1 MHPLHDYVAQ
11 QLSDHLERRRVVV
24 WYDPRS
30 EFRAFVAELKAAST
44 GAEPGA
50 VTDIAVGSLQAK
62 LVEYGGSMF
71 AVRAVIEPLV
81 AGTEPGL
88 LVIYMAGAERD
99 RKGSLLMEVERGGVC
114 YEPALKRLA
123 RNVLRQSLTD
133 GIIDER
139 LAPESVGWDQIAR
152 LAAQSPDGGDRSPLR
167 AIFPSANGNDGL
179 LAAWLSTDAHD
190 AEIEESGASGELA
203 KLAQARLGLALADG
217 TPLAKMR
224 ASVIRFVLIGEFR
237 ADLRCEPPPVLD
249 IVPKASTKD
258 YLAFIRQ
265 VADRFRAA
273 HADAYEKVADL
284 VESELDLK
292 AARIDPAALGSID
305 TFRFEERALLRY
317 CGDLIA
323 AGKHD
328 QALALV
334 KAREKSFWVDRDVEG
349 RKSQWEACRLVAELG
364 ALVASTRTALATM
377 GDRAGQDA
385 AAWVTA
391 YSAERTGWFRL
402 DQAYRRL
409 EAWITKI
416 DEEPESERALAQ
428 VRAGYEDVCG
438 RMAEGFT
445 RALEKAGWTVA
456 GALLQTHVFPEVVQ
470 ERPRPVAYFMVDAMR
485 FEMGAELCERLRQ
498 APELA
503 VRPAVAALP
512 TITPVGMAALLP
524 GASAS
529 YTVVAQGGK
538 LGSRIDGTFLP
549 DLGARKKHFAARAP
563 GLVDLALDD
572 LLDSSA
578 SQLAKKVQ
586 GAVQRAG
593 LVVVRSQEI
602 DSAGEGGFK
611 FLARQMMDNI
621 IDNVARA
628 VRKLAAAGIEYFVIS
643 ADHGHLFSREKDDSM
658 KIDAPGGEQV
668 DLHRRCWIGRGGTTP
683 AGCVRVTG
691 AALGYDTD
699 LDFVFP
705 VGVGVFKAGGGLAF
719 HHGGTSLQELLVP
732 VVTVRMKAPESAG
745 SAPSSVTVSGVPGAI
760 TNRIFSVTVQL
771 GSNLNLF
778 GGSLTVRPILMAAG
792 KQVGAAGMAI
802 DADFDRA
809 AGTVKLVPGKP
820 ATVALMLAGDT
831 GTATMVR
838 VVILDPATDAAL
850 SQSPDIPV
858 QLGM

>member
-30 EFRAFVAELKAAST
+30 EFRAFVAELKAPSA
-44 GAEPGA
+44 GAKPGA

-62 LVEYGGSMF
+62 LVEYSGSMF
-71 AVRAVIEPLV
+71 AIRAAIEPLV

-88 LVIYMAGAERD
+88 LVIYVAGTERD
-99 RKGSLLMEVERGGVC
+99 RKGSLLMELERGGFC

-123 RNVLRQSLTD
+123 RNVLRQSFTD

-167 AIFPSANGNDGL
+167 AIFPSASGNDGL
-179 LAAWLSTDAHD
+179 LAAWLSTDAND
-190 AEIEESGASGELA
+190 AEIDESGASGELA
-203 KLAQARLGLALADG
+203 KLAQTRLGLELADG
-217 TPLAKMR
+217 ASLAKMR

-237 ADLRCEPPPVLD
+237 ADLRCDPPPILD

-258 YLAFIRQ
+258 HLAFVRQ

-273 HADAYEKVADL
+273 HCDAYEKVADL
-284 VESELDLK
+284 VETELDLK

-317 CGDLIA
+317 CGDLIT

-328 QALALV
+328 EALALV
-334 KAREKSFWVDRDVEG
+334 KARGNSFWVDRDVEG
-349 RKSQWEACRLVAELG
+349 RKSQWEACRLMAELG

-377 GDRAGQDA
+377 GDRAGHDA
-385 AAWVTA
+385 AAWVSAYTA
-391 YSAERTGWFRL
+391 EKTGWFRL

-428 VRAGYEDVCG
+428 VRLGYEDVCG
-438 RMAEGFT
+438 RMADGFT
-445 RALEKAGWTVA
+445 RAFEKAGWTIA
-456 GALLQTHVFPEVVQ
+456 GALLQTHVFPDVVQ
-470 ERPRPVAYFMVDAMR
+470 ERPKPVAYFLVDAMR
-485 FEMGAELCERLRQ
+485 FEMGAELGERLRQ
-498 APELA
+498 AAELA
-503 VRPAVAALP
+503 VRAAVAALP

-578 SQLAKKVQ
+578 SKLAKKVQ
-586 GAVQRAG
+586 GAA

-643 ADHGHLFSREKDDSM
+643 ADHGHLFSKEKDDSM

-668 DLHRRCWIGRGGTTP
+668 ELHRRCWVGRGGTTP

-705 VGVGVFKAGGGLAF
+705 VGAGVFKAGGGLAF

-732 VVTVRMKAPESAG
+732 VVTVRMKAPDSARP
-745 SAPSSVTVSGVPGAI
+745 APTSVTVSGVPGAI

-778 GGSLTVRPILMAAG
+778 GGGLTVRPILMATG

-831 GTATMVR
+831 DSATMVR
-838 VVILDPATDAAL
+838 VVILDPITDAVL

-858 QLGM
+858 RLGM